1 MSTQVET
8 SRTLDVPV
16 RTAYD
21 QWTQF
26 EDFKLFMDGVEGVKQ
41 LGDDRLRFTYKRRG
55 VERTWDARITEQI
68 PDTRIAWESDTEEPE
83 HAGVV
88 TFHRIDDQHSK
99 VMVQFDFW
107 PNGFFEH
114 YADQVGL
121 VEQYVGRALDDFKGF
136 IEDRKRPTGSWRGVV
151 GRDDL
156 TDGGAST
163 TGGASTP
170 DAPAPDPD
178 DRREPMTAQ
187 TPPSDLPTAGE
198 RHAEPVSDERHA
210 EPVSDERHA
219 APASDERH
227 AEPVAQDPHTAA
239 DDDPSVRTMAD
250 GEIVVD
256 HERRNG

>member
-1 MSTQVET
+1 MTTHVEI

-26 EDFKLFMDGVEGVKQ
+26 EDFKLFMDGIEGVEQ
-41 LGDDRLRFTYKRRG
+41 FGDEHLRFTFKRRG

-68 PDTRIAWESDTEEPE
+68 PDARIAWESDTDQPE

-99 VMVQFDFW
+99 LMVQFDFW

-121 VEQYVGRALDDFKGF
+121 VEQYVGRAVDDFKAF

-156 TDGGAST
+156 TEEGTSTDAGRGGSPTDGHDGAT
-163 TGGASTP
+163 H
-170 DAPAPDPD
+170 

-187 TPPSDLPTAGE
+187 TPPSEVPSTTE
-198 RHAEPVSDERHA
+198 RRAEPPSDER
-210 EPVSDERHA
+210 R
-219 APASDERH
+219 
-227 AEPVAQDPHTAA
+227 AEPVASDHHTAA
-239 DDDPSVRTMAD
+239 DDDPAVRTMAD

-256 HERRNG
+256 DERQTH